1 MGVDTLKV
9 ILFIP
14 CFNVEHSILKVIES
28 LKSVEN
34 KFYKIYFIDNGSTDQ
49 TRHLLKTELA
59 KKQKANWRLFFNENN
74 YTLGGSTIL
83 AFRLAIEDGADF
95 LICMHSDGQAR
106 TSDLLH
112 FFPFSKTEDFVIG
125 SRLLRRSDVVHYS
138 ALRRLANQFFV
149 FLQKMIIK
157 QDVRD
162 LGAFLAFNLKTIA
175 QLPYDRIEAN
185 MAYHPSLILYAFSK
199 MKNLRVREFP
209 IYWGKVE
216 TTNINVVSY
225 GLSHLLRLF
234 KFYFNIY
241 KLSGRSIKDFTTE
254 EIW

>member
-1 MGVDTLKV
+1 MEYSL
-9 ILFIP
+9 
-14 CFNVEHSILKVIES
+14 LKVIES
-28 LKSVEN
+28 LESIED
-34 KFYKIYFIDNGSTDQ
+34 KFHKIYFIDNGSTDQ
-49 TRHLLKTELA
+49 TRHLLKMELA
-59 KKQKANWRLFFNENN
+59 KRQKKNWRVFFNKDN

-83 AFRLAIEDGADF
+83 AFHAAINEGADF

-106 TSDLLH
+106 TSDLLQ

-125 SRLLRRSDVVHYS
+125 SRLLSQSDVEHYS
-138 ALRRLANQFFV
+138 PLRRLANQFFV
-149 FLQKMIIK
+149 FLQKLIIK

-162 LGAFLAFNLKTIA
+162 LGAFLAFNLNTISK
-175 QLPYDRIEAN
+175 LPYDRIEAN

-216 TTNINVVSY
+216 TTNINVLSY
-225 GLSHLLRLF
+225 GLAHLLRLF

-241 KLSGRSIKDFTTE
+241 KLSDRTIKDFTTE